1 MERVELIPFKEAIR
15 ISTEAVMISH
25 VRYPAYDRQ
34 YPASLSGSI
43 ISGLLRKTLGYDGL
57 VMTDDLEMGA
67 IGRHYEIEEALFLA
81 FTAGVDCLLIC
92 HTPEKIE
99 KGYFYLLN
107 KVKKGAVPEE
117 LFKKSLMRILALKQK
132 YLQSFFPA
140 SEKQIKDYF
149 LMRK

>member
-1 MERVELIPFKEAIR
+1 
-15 ISTEAVMISH
+15 
-25 VRYPAYDRQ
+25 
-34 YPASLSGSI
+34 
-43 ISGLLRKTLGYDGL
+43 
-57 VMTDDLEMGA
+57 
-67 IGRHYEIEEALFLA
+67 
-81 FTAGVDCLLIC
+81 LLIC